1 MTPIQQYIQYAKH
14 VKGYNDNTI
23 RAYESDIHNFCIWLS
38 GSKPGARWSTLT
50 RDDIDNYITYRSQ
63 QGMKAS
69 TTNREIAAISSIYC
83 FFQRIGV
90 IKENPTK
97 LENRKKLPET
107 IPNTIPMNDLRK
119 AYSHSQGCV
128 KTMLGILATTGIRL
142 QEMLD
147 LTWQDIDFENSSLK
161 IMGKGQRERIVYT
174 SPDILAQLKESRKYV
189 MHNRKLFW
197 IGQRTARKMIYDALR
212 PYTRARQL
220 SPHAIRHTY
229 ATELAKNGVT
239 ATSIAK
245 TLGHKRLDTTQ
256 KYINMAEIEAAN
268 NSFANLINISA

>member
-1 MTPIQQYIQYAKH
+1 MTPIQQYIKYAKY
-14 VKGYNDNTI
+14 VKGYNEKTI
-23 RAYESDIHNFCIWLS
+23 KAYENDIHQFCIWVS
-38 GSKPGARWSTLT
+38 TTKPGTRWSTLT
-50 RDDIDNYITYRSQ
+50 RDDIDDYIVERSH
-63 QGMKAS
+63 QGLKAS

-90 IKENPTK
+90 ISENPTK
-97 LENRKKLPET
+97 FENRKKIADT
-107 IPNTIPMNDLRK
+107 IPNTIPMTDLRR
-119 AYSHSQGCV
+119 AYAAAQGAV

-147 LTWQDIDFENSSLK
+147 LTWDSIDFEKSSLK
-161 IMGKGQRERIVYT
+161 IMGKGNRERIVYT
-174 SPDILAQLKESRKYV
+174 SPAILSQLKEARQYV
-189 MHNRKLFW
+189 THNRKLFW
-197 IGQRTARKMIYDALR
+197 IGQRTARRMIYDALR
-212 PYTRARQL
+212 PFTSARQL

-245 TLGHKRLDTTQ
+245 AMGHKRLDTTQ

-268 NSFANLINISA
+268 NSFPNLINITT